1 MRGMNRPDPVSK
13 KHGLELTVDLKETIA
28 YLWPYVWQ
36 FKFHVIGAVLAL
48 LGAKSA
54 SLLMPWAL
62 KEIVDSVDKNL
73 HPELYLP
80 VFFIILYGLLRFGSV
95 FFGEIRDAIFGR
107 VTEHAIRNVSLQ
119 VFKHLHSLEL
129 AFHLNRSTGGI
140 SRDIERGTSGISFL
154 MRFLMFNIVPTLFEI
169 GAVAVI
175 FALSFSIW
183 YAVITLVAVVIYIA
197 FTILTTEWRNQFVRE
212 SNQADSSTN
221 TRAIDSLLNYET
233 VKYFN
238 NEQYEAATY
247 DRFLEKWETA
257 KLKNRLSLLTLNS
270 GQAFI
275 IAAAMMVMMFM
286 GLINQKNG
294 LS

>member
-1 MRGMNRPDPVSK
+1 
-13 KHGLELTVDLKETIA
+13 
-28 YLWPYVWQ
+28 
-36 FKFHVIGAVLAL
+36 
-48 LGAKSA
+48 
-54 SLLMPWAL
+54 
-62 KEIVDSVDKNL
+62 
-73 HPELYLP
+73 
-80 VFFIILYGLLRFGSV
+80 
-95 FFGEIRDAIFGR
+95 
-107 VTEHAIRNVSLQ
+107 
-119 VFKHLHSLEL
+119 
-129 AFHLNRSTGGI
+129 
-140 SRDIERGTSGISFL
+140 

-169 GAVAVI
+169 GAVAAI
-175 FALSFSIW
+175 FALNFSIW

-286 GLINQKNG
+286 VVRIFLWIPRLWMKGVDIQNLG
-294 LS
+294 